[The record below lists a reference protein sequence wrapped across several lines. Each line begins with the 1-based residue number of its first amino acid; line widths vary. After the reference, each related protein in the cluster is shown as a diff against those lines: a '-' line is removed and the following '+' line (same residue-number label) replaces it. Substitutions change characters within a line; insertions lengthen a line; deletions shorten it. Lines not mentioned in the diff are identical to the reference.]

1 LFFYPQI
8 SAGSQDD
15 LLSDKAQFP
24 SVYRTV
30 TREAYLQV
38 AIGSLLKH
46 FGWTWVGIIAFQE
59 GNSEKIIQS
68 LKDAIGR
75 SGGCIE
81 FLLTFP
87 SWTYFFT
94 KQWILQDAV
103 RKSTANVI
111 VFYGSAEDHVIL
123 SRMLADGT
131 LIPGKVWIIT
141 GELELQEL
149 YAFDTFPLQGSLAF
163 VNHKAHIPGF
173 RELLSSLTLETYPDD
188 PFLPV
193 IWEHTFDCKVK
204 STYRGLGCPGT
215 ENLSDVPYFQSN
227 LRGPSSGYN
236 LYNAVYALAHALH
249 DAITSKYGNNA
260 PVGEVHYQ
268 DMKPSELHYY
278 LKKVHFRNTAGEEVF
293 FDENGDSMTGFD
305 ILNWEYSGDLTHRA
319 VPVGR
324 FNPLAP
330 AEEQLSINKIQI
342 SWNSAFKETP
352 PQSRCSEPC
361 LPGYQKLMLPGKQV
375 CCFGCIP
382 CPEGEVSHQTDAD
395 HCLTCP
401 EKMWSNT
408 RRDGCIPKEVVFL
421 SYEEPLGALLAVIAV
436 AFSLIAA
443 LVLGLFTHF
452 RDTPIVKANNRY
464 LSYVLL
470 LSLMLCFLCSLIFI
484 GQPKMVTCV
493 LRQAVFGVTFT
504 LSVSSILGK
513 TLTVVMAFQ
522 ATKPGSGM
530 RRWMRFGFSNYL
542 VTLCSGIQ
550 VVICIVWLGLAPPFP
565 SYDTQSVIGQ
575 IVLGC
580 NEGSNIAFYCV
591 LGYLAFLTCF
601 CFIIAFLA
609 RNLPDSFNEAK
620 FITFS
625 MLVFCSVW
633 VSFIPTYLSSKG
645 KYMVA
650 VEVFA
655 ILASG
660 AGLLGCIFLPK
671 CYVILLRPDMNTK
684 EYVSQR

>member
-1 LFFYPQI
+1 MTFKKYLKTWLLTRTQRTRQMQKRAIPVWTRRILGPAPCSDSKYHLQSYVNFLAYVYAVDEINHNPTLLPNVSLGFHVYDSCQHGI
-8 SAGSQDD
+8 SSTRGAFGILSGGVGTAMNFKSGHRKPVISIIDD
-15 LLSDKAQFP
+15 LPSTLSLEMAQILRIYRFP
-24 SVYRTV
+24 
-30 TREAYLQV
+30 Q
-38 AIGSLLKH
+38 
-46 FGWTWVGIIAFQE
+46 
-59 GNSEKIIQS
+59 
-68 LKDAIGR
+68 
-75 SGGCIE
+75 
-81 FLLTFP
+81 
-87 SWTYFFT
+87 
-94 KQWILQDAV
+94 
-103 RKSTANVI
+103 
-111 VFYGSAEDHVIL
+111 
-123 SRMLADGT
+123 
-131 LIPGKVWIIT
+131 
-141 GELELQEL
+141 
-149 YAFDTFPLQGSLAF
+149 
-163 VNHKAHIPGF
+163 
-173 RELLSSLTLETYPDD
+173 
-188 PFLPV
+188 
-193 IWEHTFDCKVK
+193 
-204 STYRGLGCPGT
+204 
-215 ENLSDVPYFQSN
+215 
-227 LRGPSSGYN
+227 
-236 LYNAVYALAHALH
+236 
-249 DAITSKYGNNA
+249 
-260 PVGEVHYQ
+260 
-268 DMKPSELHYY
+268 LHYY

-305 ILNWEYSGDLTHRA
+305 ILNWEYSAEKTHRA

-330 AEEQLSINKIQI
+330 AEEQLSINESQI
-342 SWNSAFKETP
+342 TWNSAFKETP

-375 CCFGCIP
+375 CCYGCIP
-382 CPEGEVSHQTDAD
+382 CPVGEVSYHTDAD
-395 HCLTCP
+395 HCVKCP

-421 SYEEPLGALLAVIAV
+421 SYGEPLGALLAVIAV
-436 AFSLIAA
+436 AFSLITA
-443 LVLGLFTHF
+443 LVLGIFIHF
-452 RDTPIVKANNRY
+452 RDTPIVKANNRN

-493 LRQAVFGVTFT
+493 LRQSVFGVTFT

-530 RRWMRFGFSNYL
+530 RLWMRFGFSKYL
-542 VTLCSGIQ
+542 VTLSSGIQ

-565 SYDTQSVIGQ
+565 SYDTHSVIGQ
-575 IVLGC
+575 IVLEC

-655 ILASG
+655 ILSSG
-660 AGLLGCIFLPK
+660 AGLLGCIFVPK

>member
-1 LFFYPQI
+1 MSPSRLRLPAFLSGSVHG
-8 SAGSQDD
+8 SAGRRLVSQ
-15 LLSDKAQFP
+15 
-24 SVYRTV
+24 R
-30 TREAYLQV
+30 
-38 AIGSLLKH
+38 
-46 FGWTWVGIIAFQE
+46 
-59 GNSEKIIQS
+59 
-68 LKDAIGR
+68 GR
-75 SGGCIE
+75 
-81 FLLTFP
+81 
-87 SWTYFFT
+87 
-94 KQWILQDAV
+94 
-103 RKSTANVI
+103 
-111 VFYGSAEDHVIL
+111 
-123 SRMLADGT
+123 
-131 LIPGKVWIIT
+131 
-141 GELELQEL
+141 
-149 YAFDTFPLQGSLAF
+149 PL
-163 VNHKAHIPGF
+163 
-173 RELLSSLTLETYPDD
+173 ELLSS
-188 PFLPV
+188 
-193 IWEHTFDCKVK
+193 
-204 STYRGLGCPGT
+204 R
-215 ENLSDVPYFQSN
+215 Q
-227 LRGPSSGYN
+227 
-236 LYNAVYALAHALH
+236 A
-249 DAITSKYGNNA
+249 
-260 PVGEVHYQ
+260 
-268 DMKPSELHYY
+268 LHYY

-293 FDENGDSMTGFD
+293 FDENGDSMAGFD
-305 ILNWEYSGDLTHRA
+305 ILNWVYSGGKSHRA
-319 VPVGR
+319 VPVGQ
-324 FNPLAP
+324 FTPLGTAG
-330 AEEQLSINKIQI
+330 EQLSINESQI
-342 SWNSAFKETP
+342 VWNSAFNTTP

-375 CCFGCIP
+375 CCYGCIQ

-395 HCLTCP
+395 HCVTCP
-401 EKMWSNT
+401 EKMWPNK
-408 RRDGCIPKEVVFL
+408 RRDGCIPKNVVFL

-436 AFSLIAA
+436 AFSLIATLA
-443 LVLGLFTHF
+443 LGIFIHF
-452 RDTPIVKANNRY
+452 RDTPIVKANNHN

-484 GQPKMVTCV
+484 GQPQMVTCL

-522 ATKPGSGM
+522 ATKPGSGI
-530 RRWMRFGFSNYL
+530 RRWMRFGVSNYL

-550 VVICIVWLGLAPPFP
+550 VVICIVWLVLAPPFP

-575 IVLGC
+575 IILEC